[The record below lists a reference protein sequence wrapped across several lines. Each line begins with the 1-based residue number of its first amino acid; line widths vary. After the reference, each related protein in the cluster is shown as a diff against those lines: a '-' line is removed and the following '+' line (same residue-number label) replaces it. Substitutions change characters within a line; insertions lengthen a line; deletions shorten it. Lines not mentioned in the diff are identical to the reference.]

1 MINMMINK
9 AKTKMKEIEKILT
22 FNRLINNSNRRSEAK
37 NRIELLNSNNKIANE
52 LYDTENLVM
61 KTKKKN
67 LILFDLIKNIKK
79 M

>member
-1 MINMMINK
+1 MMTNK

-22 FNRLINNSNRRSEAK
+22 LNRLINNSNRRSEAK

-52 LYDTENLVM
+52 LYDTENLLM

-67 LILFDLIKNIKK
+67 LLLFNLIKNIKK